1 MWLGVYLALALAA
14 SCGTRPET
22 PRDSARTHSGGNT
35 AVTSQERLRVLDLT
49 SPALVEP
56 LAEQEAAAARENKFV
71 RVEVVHVLNPKRL
84 PVTVRVDYAPP
95 TGDRVHLGSFSL
107 FPSDRPGTFI
117 VATQGRV
124 SGGGAIVLT
133 LEKPRSVAP
142 SDTIRIAIRPLT
154 FVNR

>member
-35 AVTSQERLRVLDLT
+35 AVTSQERLQVLDLT
-49 SPALVEP
+49 APELLEP
-56 LAEQEAAAARENKFV
+56 LGEQAAAARENKFV
-71 RVEVVHVLNPKRL
+71 RVEVVSVVNPKRL

-107 FPSDRPGTFI
+107 FPSDRPGKFI

-133 LEKPRSVAP
+133 LEKPRPAAP